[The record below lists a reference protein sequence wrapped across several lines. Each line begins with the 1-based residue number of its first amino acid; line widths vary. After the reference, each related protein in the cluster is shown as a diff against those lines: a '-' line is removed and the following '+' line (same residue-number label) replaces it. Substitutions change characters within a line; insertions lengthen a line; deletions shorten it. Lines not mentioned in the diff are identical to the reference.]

1 VVVNEV
7 QWLFSDGR
15 EIAVDFIYTYDFFMW
30 RARRTTRSID
40 YGENAPFT
48 RLDLGKAHIDG
59 ATLIV
64 PGAEGETE
72 LRFGFPKEWQ

>member
-15 EIAVDFIYTYDFFMW
+15 EIAVDYIYTYDFFMW
-30 RARRTTRSID
+30 RAQRTTRSID

-48 RLDLGKAHIDG
+48 RLYLEKARIDDS
-59 ATLIV
+59 TLIV

-72 LRFGFPKEWQ
+72 LRFEFPKGWQ